1 MSTPRYAYIVISKEP
16 LDALAREAVE
26 FARQH
31 LEEEMY
37 LDRDDQTM
45 ETAADGTTI
54 IRGEVGDDEKVVEII
69 PREWFE

>member
-1 MSTPRYAYIVISKEP
+1 MLTEILRVYTSLTK
-16 LDALAREAVE
+16 AVE